1 MKVTMKTLSGWSRL
15 FIVYALLSGL
25 WCFNAGAEAHRQERI
40 AIEQEGRWS
49 FNRIE
54 PGGKLTEPQMKT
66 AAWLREREAG
76 NTGKQVKRYT
86 SEWAVWLL
94 LGAVA
99 IGLVRFVLAGFKPR
113 AV

>member
-1 MKVTMKTLSGWSRL
+1 
-15 FIVYALLSGL
+15 
-25 WCFNAGAEAHRQERI
+25 
-40 AIEQEGRWS
+40 
-49 FNRIE
+49 
-54 PGGKLTEPQMKT
+54 MKT